1 MIAHMSVL
9 ARRILGP
16 ARGTENR
23 GQYRM
28 KNDFRHASAKH
39 EIDYSPP
46 RQPNNPSAGR
56 QLPVFSPFRWHGM
69 APRWIRS
76 STKSQNLRL
85 PVTNYFAP
93 ANTAPIAVRVPL

>member
-46 RQPNNPSAGR
+46 RQPNNPPAGR
-56 QLPVFSPFRWHGM
+56 QLPVLQRSAG
-69 APRWIRS
+69 AECSPRWIRS